1 MKNALLIQMEDLV
14 LMNEKHY
21 CWKKYELHPII
32 MKASTR

>member
-14 LMNEKHY
+14 LLNEKHD
-21 CWKKYELHPII
+21 CWKKYDLHPII